1 MSQTTIFQYQAYQK
15 NIDNHTLHSL
25 LLMDKNDFE
34 DRKNKIINKYNI
46 PQQFNTILIRI
57 SNSEQN
63 GIKHRIFYETFVE
76 QSNMHNIMQTAI
88 DLATEGDTEIFFT
101 PKNIYQLFQ
110 IILNRDTN
118 VVKIWTYNI
127 FCLLL
132 NYVLTE
138 HTVIPQNKNKAFTF
152 LLYLSPQHVDCLT
165 AEENI
170 LSIHEARKIRR
181 VLAQIIDPKNQ
192 WLGSQG
198 NILTIAHN
206 SENYT
211 YSLVA
216 RKPRATLRQ
225 ESPIRFLTFTRT
237 INNIQTFVNT

>member
-1 MSQTTIFQYQAYQK
+1 MLQTTIFEYQAYEK
-15 NIDNHTLHSL
+15 NIDNKTLHTL

-57 SNSEQN
+57 SNADKN
-63 GIKHRIFYETFVE
+63 GIKHRTFSETFVE

-101 PKNIYQLFQ
+101 PKNVYQLFQ

-132 NYVLTE
+132 NYKSKQ
-138 HTVIPQNKNKAFTF
+138 P
-152 LLYLSPQHVDCLT
+152 
-165 AEENI
+165 
-170 LSIHEARKIRR
+170 
-181 VLAQIIDPKNQ
+181 
-192 WLGSQG
+192 
-198 NILTIAHN
+198 
-206 SENYT
+206 
-211 YSLVA
+211 
-216 RKPRATLRQ
+216 
-225 ESPIRFLTFTRT
+225 
-237 INNIQTFVNT
+237 